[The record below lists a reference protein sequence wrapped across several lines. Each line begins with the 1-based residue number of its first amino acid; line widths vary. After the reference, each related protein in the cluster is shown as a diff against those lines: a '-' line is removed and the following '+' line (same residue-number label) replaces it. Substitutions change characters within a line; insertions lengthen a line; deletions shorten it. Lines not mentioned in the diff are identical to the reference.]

1 MTDIFVHAIISK
13 KSKDAFLTIG
23 ERLFYLGVIGL
34 KLKFLPVGA
43 RIVKSSVA
51 VGLCMIV
58 YYIRTLFPVGNGI
71 PFYGALAA
79 LWCMQPYTDTTKNNA
94 LQRTFGT
101 FTGAAYGL
109 IFLLFVRAV
118 GMTSPVVVYVTASLV
133 IIPVI
138 YTTVVMDKRN
148 ASFFSCVVFLS
159 IALTHSL
166 DEDPYLFVLDRV
178 VDTFIGIFI
187 GVAVNDFR
195 LPVKPDDSTLYIS
208 GIDDVLI
215 SASPGAVNYSKV
227 ELNRLIR
234 SGVKFTISTTRT
246 PAELMP
252 LMKGTEL
259 KLPVIVMDGAA
270 LYDVKGQQYL
280 EMVCLPSHVAAKAEK
295 VISDSGLHCFV
306 NVMLDTTLLIYY
318 GKFRNKAEEQ
328 LFEEKRHSSY
338 RNYIHSEFRRNDSD
352 EKILYLTVLA
362 EKNDIHKLENELR
375 LSLGAS
381 ARISTSDSEY
391 EGFMFLKVFSPHA
404 SKQSMTERLKEY
416 ASVSKSITFGSLK
429 GKYDVYINDGGGNAT
444 VKKLKRICRTH
455 GRSLDD

>member
-1 MTDIFVHAIISK
+1 M
-13 KSKDAFLTIG
+13 
-23 ERLFYLGVIGL
+23 
-34 KLKFLPVGA
+34 KLKFPPIGA

-58 YYIRTLFPVGNGI
+58 YYIRTLFPVENGI

-109 IFLLFVRAV
+109 LFLLFVRAAD
-118 GMTSPVVVYVTASLV
+118 MTSPVFVYILASLF

-138 YTTVVMDKRN
+138 YTTVVTDKRN

-159 IALTHSL
+159 ISLTHSL
-166 DEDPYLFVLDRV
+166 DADPYLFVLDRV

-195 LPVKPDDSTLYIS
+195 LPVKPDDQTLYIS

-215 SASPGAVNYSKV
+215 SASPGAVNYSRV

-234 SGVKFTISTTRT
+234 SGVKFTISTAHT
-246 PAELMP
+246 PAELMSI
-252 LMKGTEL
+252 MNGTEL

-270 LYDVKGQQYL
+270 LYDVKDRQYL
-280 EMVCLPSHVAAKAEK
+280 EMALLSPHTSAKAEK
-295 VISDSGLHCFV
+295 IISDAGLHCFV
-306 NVMLDTTLLIYY
+306 NVVLDTTLLTYY
-318 GKFRNKAEEQ
+318 GKFRNTAEKK
-328 LFEEKRHSSY
+328 LFEKKRHSSCC
-338 RNYIHSEFRRNDSD
+338 NYIKEEFRRKDAD
-352 EKILYLTVLA
+352 ENILCLNVLA
-362 EKNDIHKLENELR
+362 EKSDIHKLENDLC
-375 LSLGAS
+375 SILGAS
-381 ARISTSDSEY
+381 ARIITSDSEY
-391 EGFMFLKVFSPHA
+391 EGFMFLKVFSPLA
-404 SKQSMTERLKEY
+404 SKKSMTERLKEY
-416 ASVSKSITFGSLK
+416 ASVSKTVTFGSLK
-429 GKYDVYINDGGGNAT
+429 GRYDVYINDGGGNAT

-455 GRSLDD
+455 GRLPDD